1 MVHTT
6 VNRSDRPDAP
16 YFSKTADGIDK
27 DGHLR
32 EVIALA
38 TVLILALV
46 LRLWGLDQNRWG
58 NEYYTAAVRSMVMNW
73 HNFFYTAFDPAGFIS
88 IDKPPV
94 ALWLQVI
101 SVKLF
106 GFHPLSILM
115 PQVLEGVGSVWL
127 LFHLVRRRFGASAA
141 LLAAL
146 FLAITPVWV
155 AVNRTNNTDSCLL
168 LVLLLA
174 TWTLMKAAE
183 DGNRRMLLLSM
194 ALIGLAFNV
203 KMLAAFIVLPT
214 FFMVYLIGAPQLWQ
228 RRFVDLAMATL
239 ILVVSSLPWVLAYEF
254 TQVDGRPF
262 VGSSRE
268 NSMLELVIGHNAFNR
283 FVSPVKP
290 LAANLRGPGTRQ
302 AAGTEVESASST
314 SPEAEPV
321 TRALYSRLFV
331 RTPTGPL
338 RLANGQLAAQMAWLF
353 PFAVMAIIICVGQIR
368 LHRPLTATHLALLFW
383 FCWTITYGVVYSYL
397 GGIIHFYYLSTMAPA
412 LAALGGIGVVNMWS
426 YYLRKDSYA
435 LLLPAT
441 LLVTAAWQL
450 YIQASALGWSLNQ
463 FTELSN
469 NWLRWLHIALTGG
482 ALVAAAGLL
491 LIRFQS
497 TSNQPTYGLA
507 VGSLTI
513 GLMAV
518 LVLPVAWA
526 LSNVFL
532 PGHGVLPSSDLYRLV
547 AVSGNDGPR
556 MRARLG
562 QSVDISKLVA
572 FLKANCK
579 GERYLLATSTTQ
591 LAAQII
597 ISTGEPVLARGGF
610 HGLDPAVSSETLAR
624 MVDRREVRFAMLGDV
639 ATVSRMMGA
648 DAAGKS
654 VADWIRANGK
664 LVEHISRRASFKRS
678 GMELYDLRPET
689 GLVPIPAVPALK

>member
-1 MVHTT
+1 MHTT
-6 VNRSDRPDAP
+6 VNRSDRPDAR
-16 YFSKTADGIDK
+16 YSSKTADRIDK
-27 DGHLR
+27 DGHLW
-32 EVIALA
+32 EVIALV

-46 LRLWGLDQNRWG
+46 FRLWGLDRSQWG
-58 NEYYTAAVRSMVMNW
+58 AEYYTAAVRSMVMNW

-115 PQVLEGVGSVWL
+115 PQVLEGVGSVL
-127 LFHLVRRRFGASAA
+127 ILFHLVRRRFSASAA
-141 LLAAL
+141 LLSAL

-174 TWTLMKAAE
+174 TWALMKAAE

-203 KMLAAFIVLPT
+203 KMLAAFIVLPA
-214 FFMVYLIGAPQLWQ
+214 FFIVYLIGAPQLWR

-254 TQVDGRPF
+254 TQKDRRPF
-262 VGSSRE
+262 VGGSRK
-268 NSMLELVIGHNAFNR
+268 NSMLELVIGHNAFDR
-283 FVSPVKP
+283 FVSPLKP
-290 LAANLRGPGTRQ
+290 LAANLRGPETRQ
-302 AAGTEVESASST
+302 AAGSEVESASST
-314 SPEAEPV
+314 SPGAEPV
-321 TRALYSRLFV
+321 MRTLYSRLFV
-331 RTPTGPL
+331 RTPKGPL

-353 PFAVMAIIICVGQIR
+353 PFAAMAMVIGIGQNR
-368 LHRPLTATHLALLFW
+368 LRRPLTATHLALLFW
-383 FCWTITYGVVYSYL
+383 FCWTITYGGLYSYL
-397 GGIIHFYYLSTMAPA
+397 GGIMHFYYLSTMAPA
-412 LAALGGIGVVNMWS
+412 LAALAGIGVVNMWS

-450 YIQASALGWSLNQ
+450 YIQASALGWSHSQL
-463 FTELSN
+463 TDLSN
-469 NWLRWLHIALTGG
+469 SWLSWLHIALTGG
-482 ALVAAAGLL
+482 TLVAAAGLL

-497 TSNQPTYGLA
+497 VSNQATYGLA

-513 GLMAV
+513 GIMAV
-518 LVLPVAWA
+518 LVLPVAWV
-526 LSNVFL
+526 LSGTVFL
-532 PGHGVLPSSDLYRLV
+532 PGQGVLPSSDLYRLV
-547 AVSGNDGPR
+547 AAFGNDGPR
-556 MRARLG
+556 VRARLG

-572 FLKANCK
+572 FLKANRK
-579 GERYLLATSTTQ
+579 SERYLLTTSNTQ
-591 LAAQII
+591 LAAMII
-597 ISTGEPVLARGGF
+597 ISTGEAVLARGGF
-610 HGLDPAVSSETLAR
+610 YGLDPAVSPETLAR
-624 MVDRREVRFAMLGDV
+624 MVDTKEVRFATVGDV
-639 ATVSRMMGA
+639 TTVSRKMGA
-648 DAAGKS
+648 DAAGKP

-664 LVEHISRRASFKRS
+664 LVEQRR
-678 GMELYDLRPET
+678 GIELYDLRPET
-689 GLVPIPAVPALK
+689 GLVQIPAVRPLK

>member
-1 MVHTT
+1 M
-6 VNRSDRPDAP
+6 A
-16 YFSKTADGIDK
+16 
-27 DGHLR
+27 
-32 EVIALA
+32 
-38 TVLILALV
+38 
-46 LRLWGLDQNRWG
+46 
-58 NEYYTAAVRSMVMNW
+58 MNW
-73 HNFFYTAFDPAGFIS
+73 HNFFYAAFDPAGFIS

-115 PQVLEGVGSVWL
+115 PQVLEGVSSVWI

-141 LLAAL
+141 LLSAL

-155 AVNRTNNTDSCLL
+155 AVNRTNNADSCLL

-183 DGNRRMLLLSM
+183 DGSRRMLLLSM

-203 KMLAAFIVLPT
+203 KMLAAFIVLPA
-214 FFMVYLIGAPQLWQ
+214 FFMVYLIGAPQLW
-228 RRFVDLAMATL
+228 RRKFVDLAMATL

-254 TQVDGRPF
+254 TKMDGRPF
-262 VGSSRE
+262 VGSSRK

-290 LAANLRGPGTRQ
+290 LATNLRGPGTRQ
-302 AAGTEVESASST
+302 ATGSQVESASST
-314 SPEAEPV
+314 TPKAEPGM
-321 TRALYSRLFV
+321 RALYSRPFV
-331 RTPTGPL
+331 QTPTGPL

-353 PFAVMAIIICVGQIR
+353 PFAAMAIVIGIGQNR
-368 LHRPLTATHLALLFW
+368 LRRPLTATHLALLFW
-383 FCWTITYGVVYSYL
+383 FCWTITYVGVYSYL

-412 LAALGGIGVVNMWS
+412 LAALAGIGVVNMWRYYFRRNS
-426 YYLRKDSYA
+426 YP

-463 FTELSN
+463 FTDLSN
-469 NWLRWLHIALTGG
+469 NWLGWLHIALTGG
-482 ALVAAAGLL
+482 TLVAAAGLL
-491 LIRFQS
+491 LICFQS
-497 TSNQPTYGLA
+497 ASKQATYRLA

-526 LSNVFL
+526 LSSVFL
-532 PGHGVLPSSDLYRLV
+532 PGQGVLPSSDLYRLV
-547 AVSGNDGPR
+547 AVSGNDGQR
-556 MRARLG
+556 MRARLW

-572 FLKANCK
+572 FLKANRK
-579 GERYLLATSTTQ
+579 SERYLLATSTTQ
-591 LAAQII
+591 LAAPII
-597 ISTGEPVLARGGF
+597 ISTGDAVLARGGF
-610 HGLDPAVSSETLAR
+610 HGLDPAVSPETLAR
-624 MVDRREVRFAMLGDV
+624 MVDTKELRFATLGDV
-639 ATVSRMMGA
+639 ATVSRNMGA
-648 DAAGKS
+648 DAAGKP
-654 VADWIRANGK
+654 VADWIRAKGR
-664 LVEHISRRASFKRS
+664 LIFKRR

-689 GLVPIPAVPALK
+689 GLVQIPAVQPLK

>member
-1 MVHTT
+1 VRTT

-16 YFSKTADGIDK
+16 YSGKTANRIDK
-27 DGHLR
+27 DGHLW
-32 EVIALA
+32 EVIALV

-46 LRLWGLDQNRWG
+46 FRLWGLDQNRWG
-58 NEYYTAAVRSMVMNW
+58 IEYYTAAVRSMAMNW

-115 PQVLEGVGSVWL
+115 PQVLEGVSSVWI
-127 LFHLVRRRFGASAA
+127 LFRLVRRRFGASAA
-141 LLAAL
+141 LLSAL

-174 TWTLMKAAE
+174 TWALMKAAE

-203 KMLAAFIVLPT
+203 KMLAAFIVLPV
-214 FFMVYLIGAPQLWQ
+214 FFIVYLIGAPQLWQ
-228 RRFVDLAMATL
+228 RKFVDLAMATL
-239 ILVVSSLPWVLAYEF
+239 ILVVSSLPWVFAYEF
-254 TQVDGRPF
+254 TQMDSRPF
-262 VGSSRE
+262 VGSSRK

-283 FVSPVKP
+283 FASPATYSTADRRGLETP
-290 LAANLRGPGTRQ
+290 RAANSGIESTVGAHAEGRGGTLN
-302 AAGTEVESASST
+302 EW
-314 SPEAEPV
+314 
-321 TRALYSRLFV
+321 SRLFV

-338 RLANGQLAAQMAWLF
+338 RLADGQLAAQVGWLF
-353 PFAVMAIIICVGQIR
+353 PFAVIALVMGARQKR
-368 LHRPLTATHLALLFW
+368 FRRPLTATHLALLFW
-383 FCWTITYGVVYSYL
+383 FCWTITYGGVYSYL

-412 LAALGGIGVVNMWS
+412 LAALAGIGVVNMWS
-426 YYLRKDSYA
+426 YYLQKDSYA
-435 LLLPAT
+435 VLLPAT

-463 FTELSN
+463 FTDLSN
-469 NWLRWLHIALTGG
+469 NWLSWLHIALTGG
-482 ALVAAAGLL
+482 TLVAAAGLL

-497 TSNQPTYGLA
+497 ASNQATYRLA

-526 LSNVFL
+526 LSSVFL
-532 PGHGVLPSSDLYRLV
+532 PGQGVLPSSDLYRLV
-547 AVSGNDGPR
+547 AVFGNDGPR
-556 MRARLG
+556 VRARPG

-572 FLKANCK
+572 FLRANRK
-579 GERYLLATSTTQ
+579 SERYLLATSTTQ
-591 LAAQII
+591 LAAPII
-597 ISTGEPVLARGGF
+597 IDTGQAVMARGGF
-610 HGLDPAVSSETLAR
+610 HGLDPAVTPETLAQ
-624 MVDRREVRFAMLGDV
+624 MVAAKQVRFVMIGDV
-639 ATVSRMMGA
+639 AIVSRRMGA
-648 DAAGKS
+648 RTAGKQ
-654 VADWIRANGK
+654 VAHWVRANGK
-664 LVEHISRRASFKRS
+664 LVDPALWRTISTTH
-678 GMELYDLRPET
+678 GMQLYDLRPET
-689 GLVPIPAVPALK
+689 GLVQIPAVQPLK

>member
-1 MVHTT
+1 
-6 VNRSDRPDAP
+6 
-16 YFSKTADGIDK
+16 
-27 DGHLR
+27 
-32 EVIALA
+32 
-38 TVLILALV
+38 
-46 LRLWGLDQNRWG
+46 
-58 NEYYTAAVRSMVMNW
+58 MNW

-115 PQVLEGVGSVWL
+115 PQVLEGVGSVWI

-141 LLAAL
+141 LLSAL

-174 TWTLMKAAE
+174 SWALMKAAE

-203 KMLAAFIVLPT
+203 KMLAAFIVLPA
-214 FFMVYLIGAPQLWQ
+214 FFIVYLIGAPQLWQ
-228 RRFVDLAMATL
+228 RKFVDLAMATL
-239 ILVVSSLPWVLAYEF
+239 ILVVSSLPWVFAYEF
-254 TQVDGRPF
+254 TQMDSRPF
-262 VGSSRE
+262 VGSSRK

-283 FVSPVKP
+283 FVSPLKP
-290 LAANLRGPGTRQ
+290 LAANLRGRGTRQ
-302 AAGTEVESASST
+302 AAGSKLESASST
-314 SPEAEPV
+314 STEAKPF
-321 TRALYSRLFV
+321 TRALYSRAFV

-353 PFAVMAIIICVGQIR
+353 PFAAMAMVIGIGQNR
-368 LHRPLTATHLALLFW
+368 LRRPLTPSHLALLFW
-383 FCWTITYGVVYSYL
+383 FCWTITYGGVYSYL

-412 LAALGGIGVVNMWS
+412 LAALAGIGVVNMWS

-463 FTELSN
+463 FTDLSN
-469 NWLRWLHIALTGG
+469 NWLSWFHIALTGG
-482 ALVAAAGLL
+482 TLVAAAGLL

-497 TSNQPTYGLA
+497 ASNHATYGLA

-513 GLMAV
+513 GLMVV

-526 LSNVFL
+526 LSSVFL
-532 PGHGVLPSSDLYRLV
+532 PGQGVLPSSDLYRLV
-547 AVSGNDGPR
+547 AVFDNDGPR
-556 MRARLG
+556 LRARSG

-572 FLKANCK
+572 FLKANRK
-579 GERYLLATSTTQ
+579 SERYLLATSTTQ
-591 LAAQII
+591 LAAPII
-597 ISTGEPVLARGGF
+597 ISTGEAVLARGGF
-610 HGLDPAVSSETLAR
+610 HGLDPAVNPETLAR
-624 MVDRREVRFAMLGDV
+624 MVETKEVRFAMLGDV
-639 ATVSRMMGA
+639 PTVSRKMGA
-648 DAAGKS
+648 DAAGKP

-664 LVEHISRRASFKRS
+664 LVEHISWRASLKTS

-689 GLVPIPAVPALK
+689 GLVQIPAVQPLK